1 MAHIFVSYS
10 RKDKDYARK
19 LVDHLLALG
28 FDVWFDEHI
37 EYGSNWEQAIQRAI
51 DTCAAFIVVMS
62 PASAESEWVRNE
74 SAHAADRSKPIYPLL
89 LDGEAFLRFKTT
101 QYVDVRGG
109 VLPSDEFI
117 AKLTEHTARGA
128 SKGKRY
134 GSIDTGTIRPFQ
146 RPLPPTTQTRR
157 LESAMPRQTQRAVPT
172 EVRIKISL
180 PDSAGLRGELPDV
193 TEYGDEIK
201 KGDVRESGFPL
212 TFPVDANGNPLP
224 IKLCAQVESAHYD
237 VRYPANDCGAGQ
249 ADIELPPDT
258 DSRTVIVALN
268 PRDAA
273 YVGRASV
280 TVRLLREGKVI
291 AENVVVTRVVEQ
303 VHELAYGFGSAQLMF
318 ATAASGEA
326 THALPGSSAS
336 APAPV
341 PAVPPSAAELQF
353 DKYFRS
359 GNTDVTKSIRRER
372 AEAPTPVA
380 PVPNAA
386 APSGA
391 APPPPM
397 PMPQRKTTSR
407 GRLLP
412 FAGLVGILLAG
423 IVGVLTVS
431 SPSANSESPT
441 QTSIALAAIATETAQ
456 AVAQATQIVPTLP
469 DTGGGGITGTITSS
483 GSGGSGERAVYTGL
497 PRTGFSESGIVPTD
511 TQVSVR
517 SRATVQVTL
526 PGDDDDG
533 GEVVNQVW
541 LEIVLSD
548 QTTYWIP
555 AEFVRLAEGVTL
567 EDVPEWTG

>member
-62 PASAESEWVRNE
+62 PASADSEWVHNE
-74 SAHAADRSKPIYPLL
+74 SAHAADRSKAIYPLL

-117 AKLTEHTARGA
+117 AKLAEHAPRA
-128 SKGKRY
+128 SHFGKRY
-134 GSIDTGTIRPFQ
+134 GSAESGGIRTFQ
-146 RPLPPTTQTRR
+146 RPPSVPAPTQTRR

-180 PDSAGLRGELPDV
+180 PDSVGLRGELPDV

-224 IKLCAQVESAHYD
+224 IKLCTQVESDHYD

-249 ADIELPPDT
+249 AEIELPPNT
-258 DSRTVIVALN
+258 DSRTVVVALY

-280 TVRLLREGKVI
+280 TVRLLREGRVV

-303 VHELAYGFGSAQLMF
+303 VQELAYGMGSTQIKAVE
-318 ATAASGEA
+318 TG
-326 THALPGSSAS
+326 HALSELLDLPRF
-336 APAPV
+336 
-341 PAVPPSAAELQF
+341 AEREPYQSG
-353 DKYFRS
+353 DSTSIEKS
-359 GNTDVTKSIRRER
+359 IHTGNTDVTKSVRREQQSASSPSAPAPAAASPIPSVPDQR
-372 AEAPTPVA
+372 LAPPTPI
-380 PVPNAA
+380 
-386 APSGA
+386 
-391 APPPPM
+391 
-397 PMPQRKTTSR
+397 PQRKSASR

-423 IVGVLTVS
+423 IVGVLTLTNRQNPIATATNV
-431 SPSANSESPT
+431 
-441 QTSIALAAIATETAQ
+441 SIAAAITETA
-456 AVAQATQIVPTLP
+456 AASALATQMTPTLS
-469 DTGGGGITGTITSS
+469 DTGGGALTGSIVDRS
-483 GSGGSGERAVYTGL
+483 GAGEVLYYRGSPT
-497 PRTGFSESGIVPTD
+497 TGFTPAGVIDIGRPVIVTG
-511 TQVSVR
+511 
-517 SRATVQVTL
+517 RATVQVT
-526 PGDDDDG
+526 PQVDDDDDADISSETWLQF
-533 GEVVNQVW
+533 EV
-541 LEIVLSD
+541 LEDARSF
-548 QTTYWIP
+548 WIP
-555 AEFVRLAEGVTL
+555 VASVQLSEGTTL
-567 EDVPEWTG
+567 EEIPEWTG